1 MGVNSFCRISLLSW
15 DKLKCYTRNWMYEV
29 ILDGLSDL
37 GYDMALVLWNEKAPA
52 LKIVVF

>member
-1 MGVNSFCRISLLSW
+1 
-15 DKLKCYTRNWMYEV
+15 MYEV